1 MSLTTR
7 EIRERIEEL
16 EEEKAKQQQAKGAA
30 QRIREEMQKEF
41 GVDTMEGANKLLR
54 KMDRERQKLE
64 DRLKRLE
71 QEVNDRLE

>member
-41 GVDTMEGANKLLR
+41 GVDTVEGANKLLR